1 MPFEIV
7 IASQETAGITSELY
21 QQLIQM
27 LESGKLIRNIPRF
40 MKVRPIA
47 YRYNIAKDFYRF
59 FRLAGIITINY
70 I

>member
-27 LESGKLIRNIPRF
+27 LESGKLIRNIQVYESKTYR
-40 MKVRPIA
+40 I
-47 YRYNIAKDFYRF
+47 RYNI
-59 FRLAGIITINY
+59 
-70 I
+70 